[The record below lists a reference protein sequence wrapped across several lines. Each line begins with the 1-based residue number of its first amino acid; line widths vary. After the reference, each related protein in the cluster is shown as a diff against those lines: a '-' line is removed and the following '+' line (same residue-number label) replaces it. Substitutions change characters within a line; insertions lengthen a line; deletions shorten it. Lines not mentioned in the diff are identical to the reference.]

1 MGETTMADVE
11 NLTGTLDS
19 IPRQPTDSAGEPV
32 AVSGTRGRVLILSVI
47 ALVAGIAAATWIE
60 QARNEELAG
69 FLQARAL
76 TLVADRDAQ
85 LAEVFVR
92 QGDVVEAGQPV
103 LRLRDDQLVVTLENQ
118 RREVARLETEVSQ
131 FEAKLL
137 VEIAWR
143 EKALDAEL
151 FETRLKSSQCLQQ
164 QFTSEIESLAWK
176 EFGSDATQTA
186 IADNSDQTLG
196 PLVYDR
202 MTPDERRIRAAL
214 RKEAARNSQEVSTA
228 QLELCEQRLKQIESL
243 KAGLPDKIRKSMG
256 IDLVRSRLE
265 QARADLA
272 RLEQQQESLSLTA
285 AKPGLV
291 GVFRQQVGDH
301 VIAHQPIVEIFSEQ
315 QPYLIVRIPSS
326 RLADFRIGTVVG
338 LRFPGGELGQ
348 GRVSEI
354 PPQTSAIP
362 DEGSLLETTRVT
374 AHIEPVGKLWP
385 ALPIG
390 TTVEVLRKR

>member
-1 MGETTMADVE
+1 V
-11 NLTGTLDS
+11 LFLS
-19 IPRQPTDSAGEPV
+19 I
-32 AVSGTRGRVLILSVI
+32 L
-47 ALVAGIAAATWIE
+47 ALAAGICAATWIE
-60 QARNEELAG
+60 RARHEKLAG
-69 FLQARAL
+69 FLQARAM
-76 TLVADRDAQ
+76 TLSADRDAQ
-85 LAEVFVR
+85 LAEVFVK

-103 LRLRDDQLVVTLENQ
+103 LLLRDSQLAVTLDRQ
-118 RREVARLETEVSQ
+118 QREVARLESEVSQ

-143 EKALDAEL
+143 QKALDAEL

-164 QFTSEIESLAWK
+164 QFTSEIESLAWNQ
-176 EFGSDATQTA
+176 FGGDVTKTA

-196 PLVYDR
+196 PLLYDK
-202 MTPDERRIRAAL
+202 MTPDEHRIRAVL

-228 QLELCEQRLKQIESL
+228 QLELCEQRVKEIERL
-243 KAGLPDKIRKSMG
+243 KAELPEKIRKSMG
-256 IDLVRSRLE
+256 IDLIRSRLE
-265 QARADLA
+265 QAQADLA
-272 RLEQQQESLSLTA
+272 RLEQQQESLSLAA
-285 AKPGLV
+285 AKPGMV

-301 VIAHQPIVEIFSEQ
+301 VIAHQPIVEVFNEQ

-326 RLADFRIGTVVG
+326 RLADFSVGTVVA

-348 GRVSEI
+348 GRVSDI

>member
-1 MGETTMADVE
+1 MADVE
-11 NLTGTLDS
+11 KLAGNPDS
-19 IPRQPTDSAGEPV
+19 PPRQPVTLTAGEPV
-32 AVSGTRGRVLILSVI
+32 ASPVTRGRVLFLSIL
-47 ALVAGIAAATWIE
+47 ALAAGICAATWIE
-60 QARNEELAG
+60 RARHEKLAG
-69 FLQARAL
+69 FVQARAM
-76 TLVADRDAQ
+76 TLSADRDAQ
-85 LAEVFVR
+85 LAEVFVK

-103 LRLRDDQLVVTLENQ
+103 LLLRDSQLAVTLDRQ
-118 RREVARLETEVSQ
+118 QREVARLESEVSQ

-143 EKALDAEL
+143 QKALDAEL

-164 QFTSEIESLAWK
+164 QFTSEIESLAWNQ
-176 EFGSDATQTA
+176 FGGDVTKTA

-196 PLVYDR
+196 PLLYDK
-202 MTPDERRIRAAL
+202 MTPDEHRIRAVL

-228 QLELCEQRLKQIESL
+228 QLELCEQRVKEIERL
-243 KAGLPDKIRKSMG
+243 KAELPEKIRKSMG
-256 IDLVRSRLE
+256 IDLIRSRLE
-265 QARADLA
+265 QAQADLA
-272 RLEQQQESLSLTA
+272 RLEQQQESLSLAA
-285 AKPGLV
+285 AKPGMV

-301 VIAHQPIVEIFSEQ
+301 VIAHQPIVEVFNEQ

-326 RLADFRIGTVVG
+326 RLADFSVGTVVA

-348 GRVSEI
+348 GRVSDI